1 MVRSHFLVV
10 TPRAPSVTPRAP
22 SPPRLALVLCG
33 CILYWL
39 ASCWG
44 LLLCLMFFFVLFIG
58 RPLSVREDR
67 PKAAREPRVK
77 TSKGSTTNP
86 MPEGVVSTTCLFV
99 GNLAFECTDDELM
112 AAFSLPSCTPVSA
125 VIQMSGRNG
134 GRSRGFGL

>member
-1 MVRSHFLVV
+1 MRGLSLSLLFDPTSCLISVVIFL
-10 TPRAPSVTPRAP
+10 S
-22 SPPRLALVLCG
+22 
-33 CILYWL
+33 
-39 ASCWG
+39 
-44 LLLCLMFFFVLFIG
+44 VLFSG